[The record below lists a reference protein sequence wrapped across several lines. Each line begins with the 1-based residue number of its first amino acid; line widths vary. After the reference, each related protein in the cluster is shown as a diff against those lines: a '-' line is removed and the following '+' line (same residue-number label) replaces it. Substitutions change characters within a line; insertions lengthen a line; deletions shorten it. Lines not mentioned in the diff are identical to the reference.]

1 MLQLLEEKATM
12 RDTILL
18 NQPKIEGSVISSHQR
33 NRVRKTQDHE
43 IAIKNVA
50 LASRVVCKGQNQK
63 PEALVLHFLEVKFQ
77 LIKSYSQN

>member
-1 MLQLLEEKATM
+1 MLQLLEEKAAM

-18 NQPKIEGSVISSHQR
+18 HQLKIEGSVISSHQR
-33 NRVRKTQDHE
+33 NRVRKTEDLE

-50 LASRVVCKGQNQK
+50 LALRVVFKRQNQIT
-63 PEALVLHFLEVKFQ
+63 EALVLYFLEIKFQ